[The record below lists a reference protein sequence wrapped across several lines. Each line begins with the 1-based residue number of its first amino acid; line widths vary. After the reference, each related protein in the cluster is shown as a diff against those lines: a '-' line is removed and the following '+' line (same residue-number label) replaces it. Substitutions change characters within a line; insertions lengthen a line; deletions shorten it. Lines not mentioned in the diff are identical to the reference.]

1 MSKCESKKTNNREN
15 WTGELVFYTGSKYD
29 HLSHGSLVE
38 EMNGHEGIDYSEEL
52 RQMELYKTPLRDWQL
67 TQLVLSHQFVLIDS
81 RSWWW
86 TIERNNK
93 CLLLQRNRKYDVVRD
108 YNEESLRNT
117 PVEEIK
123 RGDCKGTM
131 KDLIWYLYVKKELE
145 KKYNFV
151 DNNCKI
157 FANAVFDRFVVEG
170 TVRERCYIMWTETLK
185 MKSCF
190 IVI

>member
-1 MSKCESKKTNNREN
+1 MSQCESKETNNREN
-15 WTGELVFYTGSKYD
+15 WTGELVFYTGSKYY

-38 EMNGHEGIDYSEEL
+38 GMRGHEGIDYSEEL

-67 TQLVLSHQFVLIDS
+67 TQLVLSHQFVLINS

-93 CLLLQRNRKYDVVRD
+93 HLLLQRNRKYEVVRD
-108 YNEESLRNT
+108 YNEKSRRNT